1 MYKRQ
6 IYNYLM
12 NKELP
17 VEMTD
22 EDYVKFMIWHRGL
35 AVPAARNLADE
46 TVQRRHKLFREI
58 GCATCHRPS
67 WTTGDDNYPDPNGY
81 FKDGDSRLP
90 RYPHQLSGHIQIW
103 FNTAW
108 K

>member
-1 MYKRQ
+1 
-6 IYNYLM
+6 M

-22 EDYVKFMIWHRGL
+22 EDYVNFMIWHRGL
-35 AVPAARNLADE
+35 AVPAARNLDDE
-46 TVQRRHKLFREI
+46 TVQRGHKLFREI
-58 GCATCHRPS
+58 GCATCIVRHGLQETIIIPIRTDTS
-67 WTTGDDNYPDPNGY
+67 KMVTAVCHAIHT
-81 FKDGDSRLP
+81 K
-90 RYPHQLSGHIQIW
+90 LSGHIQIW

>member
-1 MYKRQ
+1 MRLLEERIQ
-6 IYNYLM
+6 
-12 NKELP
+12 
-17 VEMTD
+17 TD
-22 EDYVKFMIWHRGL
+22 GIVREGNVLKVDSFLNHQMDI
-35 AVPAARNLADE
+35 
-46 TVQRRHKLFREI
+46 KLFREI

-90 RYPHQLSGHIQIW
+90 RYPHQTIW
-103 FNTAW
+103 PYSDMFNTAW

>member
-1 MYKRQ
+1 
-6 IYNYLM
+6 M

-22 EDYVKFMIWHRGL
+22 EDYVNFMIWHRGL
-35 AVPAARNLADE
+35 AVPAARNLDDE
-46 TVQRRHKLFREI
+46 TVQRGHKLFREI

-81 FKDGDSRLP
+81 FKMVTAVC
-90 RYPHQLSGHIQIW
+90 HAIHTKLSGHIQIW